1 MIRGAPGVLG
11 GGAWLVPRP
20 PVPGENKHQGTGAL
34 PSRAAKNNP
43 ETTQF
48 SGPQGW
54 KLEMSKAG
62 TVHEL
67 KPL

>member
-1 MIRGAPGVLG
+1 M
-11 GGAWLVPRP
+11 PRP
-20 PVPGENKHQGTGAL
+20 PVPGENKHQGCPPHHAPGHAGCGTGAL